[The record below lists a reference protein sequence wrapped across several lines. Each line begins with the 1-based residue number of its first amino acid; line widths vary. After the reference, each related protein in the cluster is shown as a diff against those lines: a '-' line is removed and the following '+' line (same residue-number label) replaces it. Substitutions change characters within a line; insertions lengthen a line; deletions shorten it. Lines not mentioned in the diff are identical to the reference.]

1 MLMDRALDA
10 TKSLSPEELRTR
22 LEIRNTTDEEQ
33 TVIVEPWANEFPLA
47 PGETCAVIATHPTVQ
62 PWFFLEANGQR
73 LTVWVEATCSR
84 GGNYEFWHE
93 GKCIV

>member
-1 MLMDRALDA
+1 MDPTNDA
-10 TKSLSPEELRTR
+10 TKNLSAEELRTR

-33 TVIVEPWANEFPLA
+33 TVVVEPWANEFPLP
-47 PGETCAVIATHPTVQ
+47 PGETCAVIATHSTVQ

-73 LTVWVEATCSR
+73 LTVWVEAPCG
-84 GGNYEFWHE
+84 GGNFEFWHE